1 MESELDGL
9 LLNRTGAGMYT
20 DPEGVLY
27 RLVPVDR
34 AYSGKKAPRYYL
46 QRLQEGRAQYIS
58 GVFQTNKPG
67 IWSLDVRDELGVKIY
82 FNMYTKQDG
91 ESLLIQRRKSEK

>member
-27 RLVPVDR
+27 RLMPVDR

-58 GVFQTNKPG
+58 GVFKTDKPG
-67 IWSLDVRDELGVKIY
+67 ILSLDVRDELGVKIY
-82 FNMYTKQDG
+82 FNLYVKGDG